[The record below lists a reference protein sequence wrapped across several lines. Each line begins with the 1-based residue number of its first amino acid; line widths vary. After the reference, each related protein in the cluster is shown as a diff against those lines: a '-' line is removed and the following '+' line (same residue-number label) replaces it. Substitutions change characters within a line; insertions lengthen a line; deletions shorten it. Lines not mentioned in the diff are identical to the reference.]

1 MWLGVTLVASV
12 RAVLFDLDETL
23 ISDLYCTRAAMW
35 VTLADAAAE
44 RNFDLIAA
52 AAAVMETAR
61 ELWPRTS
68 EAPYCRRIG
77 IGAWEGLW
85 ATFAT
90 GEHPSL
96 VALRGL
102 APSYRREV
110 WRAGLQRVGIDD
122 LDLVASL
129 AERYVGERA
138 ARQQRFPEV
147 DGVLAELQ
155 AHYRLALVTNGDPD
169 LQRRKVVGADLVGR
183 FPVIAISGVLDI
195 GKPDPRI
202 FLYALRALGLGP
214 EDAVMVGDNPT
225 SDIAGARAA
234 GMRSVHIDRGYTPR
248 SSGDEE
254 ANAVLPDL
262 NGLPELLQSWNH

>member
-1 MWLGVTLVASV
+1 
-12 RAVLFDLDETL
+12 
-23 ISDLYCTRAAMW
+23 MW

-44 RNFDLIAA
+44 RGFDLVAA
-52 AAAVMETAR
+52 AAAVMQTAR
-61 ELWPRTS
+61 ERWPRLP

-96 VALRGL
+96 IALRGL
-102 APSYRREV
+102 APAYRRDV
-110 WRAGLQRVGIDD
+110 WREGLQRVGVDD
-122 LDLVASL
+122 PDLVASL
-129 AERYVGERA
+129 AERYVGERS
-138 ARQQRFPEV
+138 ARQRRFPEV
-147 DGVLAELQ
+147 DAVLAELQ

-169 LQRRKVVGADLVGR
+169 LQRRKVVGAELVGR

-202 FLYALRALGLGP
+202 FLHVLRALGFGP
-214 EDAVMVGDNPT
+214 EDAVMVGDNPS

-234 GMRSVHIDRGYTPR
+234 GLRSVHIDRGYTPR
-248 SSGDEE
+248 SSGAEQAD
-254 ANAVLPDL
+254 AVLPDL
-262 NGLPELLQSWNH
+262 GGLPELLQRWNH